1 MEFSNFFSQIISF
14 SIVISHLL
22 IIPIVFYAFFVK
34 NQESSPLYL
43 FLKKKGLLIVFLISL
58 FATLGSL
65 IYSNVIGFTP
75 CVLCIWQRIFLFPQV
90 IILAISLKKKYF
102 QIVDYL
108 IPLTIIGGIVAL
120 YHVYIS
126 LGFNQLG
133 IPCGANPGE
142 TSCLIEY
149 VKEFGY
155 ITIPVMSLTAYI
167 YLLVMQIF
175 IKKHLNRP

>member
-1 MEFSNFFSQIISF
+1 MEFSNFFSQIVSF
-14 SIVISHLL
+14 SILISHIL
-22 IIPIVFYAFFVK
+22 IIPIIFYAFFIEK
-34 NQESSPLYL
+34 RDSHFFYL
-43 FLKKKGLLIVFLISL
+43 FLKKRGLLIVFLISL
-58 FATLGSL
+58 SATLGSL
-65 IYSNVIGFTP
+65 IYSNVIGFDP
-75 CVLCIWQRIFLFPQV
+75 CVLCIWQRVFLFPQV
-90 IILAISLKKKYF
+90 IILGVALRKKYP

-108 IPLTIIGGIVAL
+108 IPLTIIGGLIAL

-155 ITIPVMSLTAYI
+155 ITIPVMSLTTYI

-175 IKKHLNRP
+175 VKKNDK